1 MKPSLPPLKPRH
13 GILYT
18 YLIVK
23 PSDLHA
29 RPDFN
34 SIDLGLRNRFD
45 MKLARLKGVGEGI
58 LIEAIRT
65 EKNPSGDRY
74 RFKKSAASPESL
86 YTYKAAVRAVDKVID
101 ADTLWAD
108 VDFGF
113 RIWGERKFR
122 FRGINTAEMK
132 DGGEKARRYVIR
144 VLSRVAFV
152 VLKVSGRDKF
162 GRPLIDLFYLEG
174 EPDPQKVADNGK
186 FLNQE
191 LIERGLAKRV

>member
-1 MKPSLPPLKPRH
+1 MKPSLPPLKPRR

-65 EKNPSGDRY
+65 EENPRGDRY
-74 RFKKSAASPESL
+74 RLKKSKADPKSL
-86 YTYKAAVRAVDKVID
+86 YTYKARVTEVVDG
-101 ADTLWAD
+101 DTLWANID
-108 VDFGF
+108 LGF
-113 RIWGERKFR
+113 RFWCERKLR
-122 FRGINTAEMK
+122 FRGINAAEMK
-132 DGGEKARRYVIR
+132 DGGKRARRYVIR
-144 VLSRVAFV
+144 ALSRAAFV

-174 EPDPQKVADNGK
+174 ETDSQKVADTGK

-191 LIERGLAKRV
+191 LIERGLAERA